1 MNNFSGVGRLT
12 RDPEL
17 RYTPQGT
24 GVANFTLAIDRPFKS
39 ESGEQ
44 QTDFIRCVA
53 FGKRAETIANYVKKG
68 HRFGITGRVQTG
80 SYQDKDGK
88 TIYTTDIAV
97 NDFTFL
103 ESKNTQGG
111 NAQQGNPFNADAP
124 QVDLTGD
131 DSLPF

>member
-111 NAQQGNPFNADAP
+111 NAQQG
-124 QVDLTGD
+124 
-131 DSLPF
+131 